1 MSTSAQTVKRSNRY
15 SNTKSYKV
23 QVLDYKI
30 NKISTW
36 IPSRELIGYHINIP
50 ATKSTTILDWSNFIR
65 IRTYSNEKKKSIHV
79 MGTWAFFLGEKL

>member
-23 QVLDYKI
+23 QVLNYKF

-36 IPSRELIGYHINIP
+36 IPSRELIGYHIINIP
-50 ATKSTTILDWSNFIR
+50 ATKSTTILD
-65 IRTYSNEKKKSIHV
+65 
-79 MGTWAFFLGEKL
+79 

>member
-1 MSTSAQTVKRSNRY
+1 MSTGAQTVKRSNRY

-23 QVLDYKI
+23 QVLNYKI

-50 ATKSTTILDWSNFIR
+50 ATKSTTIFD
-65 IRTYSNEKKKSIHV
+65 
-79 MGTWAFFLGEKL
+79 